1 MCQRGYLKRFD
12 AFIAFLE
19 TLEEKWV
26 ARRAMRALEEWK
38 SDPSTARP
46 WREVFAELNVD
57 IGDE

>member
-1 MCQRGYLKRFD
+1 MCRRDYMKRFD

-26 ARRAMRALEEWK
+26 ARRAMQALEEWK

-57 IGDE
+57 VIDE